1 MKLSLKSQIFEK
13 RNKLQKKE
21 MQEKSNKIKQKL
33 FSLKEF
39 KNAKNIMFYVS
50 TNNEV
55 DTQKIIKE
63 LLSNKEKTIIVPYT
77 IKGDLKLYISEL
89 KNFNESKP
97 KTFGILEPKES
108 YQREFNPDKLD
119 IVIVPGIAFDKN
131 GHRIGYGYGY
141 YDRFLK
147 TIRKETLKI
156 GLAYDFQ
163 LIEKIPEER
172 HDVPVDIILTEK
184 EIAICNKNQH

>member
-39 KNAKNIMFYVS
+39 
-50 TNNEV
+50 
-55 DTQKIIKE
+55 
-63 LLSNKEKTIIVPYT
+63 
-77 IKGDLKLYISEL
+77 
-89 KNFNESKP
+89 KP